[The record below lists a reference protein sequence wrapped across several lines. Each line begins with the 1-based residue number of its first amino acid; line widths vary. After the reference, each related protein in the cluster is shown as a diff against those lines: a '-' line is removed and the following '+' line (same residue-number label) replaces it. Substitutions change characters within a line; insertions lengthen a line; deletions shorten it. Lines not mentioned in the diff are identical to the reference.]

1 MAKKNKADRKQLV
14 TRIICLALAG
24 IMVLSALMAAILSQ
38 VF

>member
-1 MAKKNKADRKQLV
+1 MAKNAKQDRKQMM

-24 IMVLSALMAAILSQ
+24 IMVLSSLMAAILSQ